1 MATYNNGFPVSYP
14 QMYYPQQYQQPMPV
28 MQQPMTQQMQPQ
40 QATQPQ
46 PMPQAHGSTMIW
58 IQGEAGAKSYMVAP
72 NTTVP
77 LWDSESQ
84 RVYLKSVDAAGMPSM
99 KILNYTIEETPNIGA
114 PAQKAVTGPV
124 SASDHDKEYAAKS
137 EQDALKQAITG
148 VRSDIEAIRAE
159 LETFRG
165 DLYGIAGKKPSTN
178 AKKKEALSDE

>member
-28 MQQPMTQQMQPQ
+28 MQQPVQPTVTQAQ
-40 QATQPQ
+40 QATPQ
-46 PMPQAHGSTMIW
+46 SASAITW
-58 IQGEAGAKSYMVAP
+58 VQGENAAKSFPVMP
-72 NTTVP
+72 GMTVP
-77 LWDSESQ
+77 LWDSEAQ
-84 RVYLKSVDAAGMPSM
+84 RIFLKSADAAGMPSM
-99 KILNYTIEETPNIGA
+99 KILNYTIEETPTIGA

-124 SASDHDKEYAAKS
+124 SAPTSDKEYAAKS

-159 LETFRG
+159 IETFRG